1 MFTVNIPRT
10 ALASVVAVVRP
21 HRPYYTYLDA
31 VYSYQPSS
39 VVCRS
44 VGLSVTL
51 ASPAKTAEPIEMP
64 FGLRTWVGPG
74 NHALYGVQIIHGKGQ
89 FRGGKGRPIVVCAK
103 TAEPIEVPC
112 RL

>member
-1 MFTVNIPRT
+1 VYIFTVNIPRT

-21 HRPYYTYLDA
+21 NRPYYTYLDA

-64 FGLRTWVGPG
+64 FGLVEDLGGPREPRIRWG
-74 NHALYGVQIIHGKGQ
+74 PDPHGKGH
-89 FRGGKGRPIVVCAK
+89 F
-103 TAEPIEVPC
+103 
-112 RL
+112 